1 MIGIVVD
8 FWDKHPRGRSLLIT
22 VFIAAVIVAIVGG
35 GIAGWLQWEWLRSS
49 EPKTWL
55 PSAWKWLGSSED
67 GKAYNGDILRN
78 VGFIVAGVVAL
89 AFALWRALVAQS
101 QARAAHGQAQTAQQS
116 LLNERYQRGAEM
128 LGSPVPSVRLGG
140 IFALQR
146 LAEERPEQYHVQ
158 VMRLLCAFVKDPD
171 GDAATYAGGHV
182 SPVRIARHSLRQD
195 VQAAVEGISTL
206 LPGWTVVDREPGDYI
221 DLRGSRLSGI
231 RLEGGDLS
239 GVDLTDAELV
249 RADLE
254 NTNIRGAILTRAQL
268 QDSNLRS
275 ADLTGTNM
283 VRTNLAQADLSH
295 ATLDATYLIQAI
307 LDEASFDQAS
317 LAQTWFSQTQV
328 RQSQL
333 DQTVPDPDNPPL
345 FFGGATDPET
355 GEPLVWH
362 GNPFNPLS

>member
-1 MIGIVVD
+1 MTD
-8 FWDKHPRGRSLLIT
+8 FAKRVWEKHRWARIAVTTILIS
-22 VFIAAVIVAIVGG
+22 AAIVAIIGG
-35 GIAGWLQWEWLRSS
+35 GIATWLEWEWLRSS
-49 EPKTWL
+49 E
-55 PSAWKWLGSSED
+55 D
-67 GKAYNGDILRN
+67 GKASNGDTLRN

-101 QARAAHGQAQTAQQS
+101 QARAAHGQTQTAQQS

-171 GDAATYAGGHV
+171 GDAATYAGRQV
-182 SPVRIARHSLRQD
+182 NPIAVAQHSLRQD
-195 VQAAVEGISTL
+195 VQAAIEGISSILARGTFI
-206 LPGWTVVDREPGDYI
+206 DREPHTYV
-221 DLRGSRLSGI
+221 DLRGAQLSGI
-231 RLEGGDLS
+231 YLEGGDLS
-239 GVDLTDAELV
+239 GADLSYADLV
-249 RADLE
+249 RADLQ
-254 NTNIRGAILTRAQL
+254 NTKIRGARLTRVQL

-283 VRTNLAQADLSH
+283 FRTNLAQADLSH
-295 ATLDATYLIQAI
+295 ATLDAAYLIQAI

-317 LAQTWFSQTQV
+317 LAQTWFSHTQV

-333 DQTVPDPDNPPL
+333 DQTVPGTDNPPIIPD
-345 FFGGATDPET
+345 GATDPET

-362 GNPFNPLS
+362 GRPFNSLS